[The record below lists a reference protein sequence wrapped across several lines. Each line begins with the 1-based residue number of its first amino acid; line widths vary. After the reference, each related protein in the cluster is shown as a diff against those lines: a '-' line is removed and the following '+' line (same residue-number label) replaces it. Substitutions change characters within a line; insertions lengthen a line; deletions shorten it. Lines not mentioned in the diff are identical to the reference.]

1 MLEGGDYM
9 AEKYLTMQ
17 QIKKVELKNN
27 AMKELC
33 FDYAGGYVNVY
44 EDRVKVFHAE
54 YILSEREKKISLTD
68 VYVWPE
74 FRRKGYGTACLKEL
88 FKQLDDGR
96 IIAITGKLGGNSVP
110 QEFSTEEEYLQA
122 LVSFYTKAGCQVD
135 SNKRNFWKNIA
146 PDKGN

>member
-1 MLEGGDYM
+1 M

-17 QIKKVELKNN
+17 QVKKVELKNN

-54 YILSEREKKISLTD
+54 YILSEHERKISLTD

-74 FRRKGYGTACLKEL
+74 FRRKGYGTACLQEL

-96 IIAITGKLGGNSVP
+96 IIAIVGKLGGNSVP

>member
-1 MLEGGDYM
+1 M

-17 QIKKVELKNN
+17 QVKKVELKDKV
-27 AMKELC
+27 MKELW

-44 EDRVKVFHAE
+44 EDGVKVFHAE
-54 YILSEREKKISLTD
+54 YIFSESEKKISLTD

-74 FRRKGYGTACLKEL
+74 FRRKGYGTACLKEM
-88 FKQLDDGR
+88 FNQLNDGR

-122 LVSFYTKAGCQVD
+122 LVSFYAKAGCQVD
-135 SNKRNFWKNIA
+135 SDKRTFWKNIA

>member
-1 MLEGGDYM
+1 M

-17 QIKKVELKNN
+17 QVKKVELKNN

-54 YILSEREKKISLTD
+54 YILSEHERKISLTD

-74 FRRKGYGTACLKEL
+74 FRRKGYGTACLQEL

-96 IIAITGKLGGNSVP
+96 IIAIVGKLGGNSVP
-110 QEFSTEEEYLQA
+110 QEFSTEEEYQQA

>member
-1 MLEGGDYM
+1 M